1 MIRAVGAL
9 LVAATLLAGGCTTP
23 LIRPDMAAVLPT
35 GGWPDD
41 WRATGR
47 LAVRDAGNGF
57 SARFSWHETPGLS
70 VVDVRGPLGVGA
82 VHVTRTDQRIVLDDG
97 RDRQSVEAPFEALEA
112 TLAARL
118 GAPLPL
124 PPLRYWLLG
133 RPDPAASAD
142 VDPADPGLFVQYGWR
157 VTARGAGGPAG
168 QRMLPREVT
177 LEREASRIRVVIE
190 DWQVPAAGAAP

>member
-1 MIRAVGAL
+1 MIPRVGAL
-9 LVAATLLAGGCTTP
+9 LMATTVLAGGCTTAP
-23 LIRPDMAAVLPT
+23 TRPDSAPALT
-35 GGWPDD
+35 AGGWPDN

-57 SARFSWHETPGLS
+57 SARFVWRETPDLS
-70 VVDVRGPLGVGA
+70 VIDVRGPLGVGA
-82 VHVTRTDQRIVLDDG
+82 VHVTRTDQRIVLEDG

-133 RPDPAASAD
+133 RPDPAGS
-142 VDPADPGLFVQYGWR
+142 VDLDRAAPGVFVQYGWT
-157 VTARGAGGPAG
+157 VTARGAGGPEAP
-168 QRMLPREVT
+168 RTLPREVT
-177 LEREASRIRVVIE
+177 VEREASRIRVVIE
-190 DWQVPAAGAAP
+190 EWQVPAVATAP